1 MGFRHVRHAG
11 FDQPLL
17 SVRVRSPGMVV
28 DVSKVRQV
36 RRWAGRRFRMH
47 GETDPAPDSRHLAKV
62 CAWGALLGL
71 GGVAVA
77 LRALIRLAY
86 DAPGWAY
93 LPALVL
99 IALVGLAS
107 AIAAF

>member
-1 MGFRHVRHAG
+1 
-11 FDQPLL
+11 
-17 SVRVRSPGMVV
+17 MVV
-28 DVSKVRQV
+28 DVSKV

-47 GETDPAPDSRHLAKV
+47 GESDPAPDSRHLAKV

-77 LRALIRLAY
+77 LRALVRLAY

-93 LPALVL
+93 LPVLVL
-99 IALVGLAS
+99 IALVGLAG
-107 AIAAF
+107 AIGAFASVQRRRTPFALLGVASVALLAACLVV